1 MQKTIFVKKSVKVLF
16 GVKMSYENNIKPEI
30 KKETSIEFPAKNGCT
45 VSSTG
50 CLSLFIFICLACIAY
65 NGKKWSD
72 IKVQQEQIKLQQMQD
87 GTLIN
92 NTPFVAPD
100 TLRIGK
106 YQKTY
111 MPMSKM
117 IQKQR

>member
-1 MQKTIFVKKSVKVLF
+1 M
-16 GVKMSYENNIKPEI
+16 
-30 KKETSIEFPAKNGCT
+30 KKEIDSAQPLVQKETTVKIPAKNGCS
-45 VSSTG
+45 VSANG

-72 IKVQQEQIKLQQMQD
+72 IKVQQEQIKLQQMKD
-87 GTLIN
+87 GTLTDT
-92 NTPFVAPD
+92 TPFVAPD
-100 TLRIGK
+100 TLRVGK
-106 YQKTY
+106 YQNVY